1 MCSSYSCS
9 CHFVEEFILP
19 GFGGKQNVNK
29 ILISYLVNESDT
41 KMAEENINVGDYI
54 IIQRQ
59 KYMKLFKFNGL
70 DSIAALG
77 KEQVELKNI
86 VDQPYFTTFR
96 MIPKTI
102 NKKRL
107 ISLEPSVDAN
117 GLKESINVPITES
130 GTDNRNL
137 VSDHSAQLL
146 SQDDLEKMRE
156 LGTSSST
163 ILDHLVQNSKTFA
176 TKTGF
181 SQEKFLK
188 KKEKKYFE

>member
-1 MCSSYSCS
+1 
-9 CHFVEEFILP
+9 
-19 GFGGKQNVNK
+19 
-29 ILISYLVNESDT
+29 
-41 KMAEENINVGDYI
+41 MAKENIKVGDYI

-77 KEQVELKNI
+77 KEQVELKSINE
-86 VDQPYFTTFR
+86 QPYFTTFR

-107 ISLEPSVDAN
+107 ICLEPCVDAN
-117 GLKESINVPITES
+117 GLKDSISVSITES

-156 LGTSSST
+156 LGTSSSQ

-176 TKTGF
+176 TKTEF